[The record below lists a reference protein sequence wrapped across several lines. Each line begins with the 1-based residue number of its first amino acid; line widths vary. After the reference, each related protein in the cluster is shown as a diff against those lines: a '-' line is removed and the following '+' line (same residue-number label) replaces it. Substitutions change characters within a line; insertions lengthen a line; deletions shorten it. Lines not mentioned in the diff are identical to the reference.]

1 MSSSE
6 PCRLYLIS
14 PPTLEDSAHFARNL
28 PGILEAGDVACLQLR
43 LKTSNEEDIL
53 NAIGFLQPVCER
65 AEVALILNDRPDLA
79 AKSGCDGVHI
89 GTGDMPYTDARA
101 IVGEDAAVGVSCGAS
116 RHLAM
121 IQADAGA
128 DYVAFGA
135 FFPSPT
141 KSDTS
146 SASLE
151 ILEIWS
157 QTTNVP
163 CVAVGGIT
171 LENCNPII
179 NSGADFLAVSSAVW
193 DHPNGPKTAV
203 RLFTEQMA
211 G

>member
-1 MSSSE
+1 MSGSE

-14 PPTLEDSAHFARNL
+14 PPKLEDAAHFASNL
-28 PGILEAGDVACLQLR
+28 PDILEAGDVACLQLR
-43 LKTSNEEDIL
+43 LKTSSDEDIL
-53 NAIGFLQPVCER
+53 SAIGFLQPVCER
-65 AEVALILNDRPDLA
+65 ADVALILNDRPDLA

-89 GTGDMPYTDARA
+89 GTEDMPYADARA
-101 IVGEDAAVGVSCGAS
+101 IVGEDTAVGVSCGAS

-141 KSDTS
+141 KSDTD
-146 SASLE
+146 SASLGL
-151 ILEIWS
+151 LEIWS

-163 CVAVGGIT
+163 CVAIGGIT
-171 LENCNPII
+171 PENCKPII
-179 NSGADFLAVSSAVW
+179 NAGADFLAVSSAVW
-193 DHPNGPKTAV
+193 DHPDGPKTAV
-203 RLFTEQMA
+203 RLFTEHMA

>member
-1 MSSSE
+1 
-6 PCRLYLIS
+6 
-14 PPTLEDSAHFARNL
+14 
-28 PGILEAGDVACLQLR
+28 
-43 LKTSNEEDIL
+43 
-53 NAIGFLQPVCER
+53 
-65 AEVALILNDRPDLA
+65 
-79 AKSGCDGVHI
+79 
-89 GTGDMPYTDARA
+89 
-101 IVGEDAAVGVSCGAS
+101 
-116 RHLAM
+116 M

-171 LENCNPII
+171 LKNCNPII
-179 NSGADFLAVSSAVW
+179 NAGADFLAVSSAVW
-193 DHPNGPKTAV
+193 DHPDGPKTAV
-203 RLFTEQMA
+203 RLFTE
-211 G
+211 